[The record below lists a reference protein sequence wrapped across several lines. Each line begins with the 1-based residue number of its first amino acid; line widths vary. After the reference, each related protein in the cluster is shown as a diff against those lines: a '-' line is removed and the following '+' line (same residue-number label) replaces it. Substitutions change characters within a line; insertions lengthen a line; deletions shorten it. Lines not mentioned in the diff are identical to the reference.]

1 MRKRIILLCIS
12 LISVSNIYSQFF
24 ELNFDDADEKVIS
37 LSEFQFKI
45 FPIETNLDCII
56 GQISSDSY
64 PFSKQ
69 KKSKIM
75 QILDFLSVHFLSVL
89 LFIYRAF
96 FSAFSIVIHRRS

>member
-24 ELNFDDADEKVIS
+24 ELNFDDADKKVIS

-56 GQISSDSY
+56 G
-64 PFSKQ
+64 
-69 KKSKIM
+69 
-75 QILDFLSVHFLSVL
+75 
-89 LFIYRAF
+89 
-96 FSAFSIVIHRRS
+96 